1 MHSNLR
7 TAYILSWIVAALMT
21 LVSAGGAIAPE
32 WLYRDNDLVTY
43 AFRGQDIVTLVV
55 SVPLLVV
62 ALLLERRGSA
72 RGRLLWMAM
81 LLYAFYGYL
90 FYAFG
95 AAFNVFFLAYVAV
108 MACSLYALVFS
119 VPRID
124 ASALVAAFG
133 AGESRARGVR
143 AVALFY
149 LLFTAVG
156 LGLLWTGM
164 SVGFIVTGD
173 VPAAITA
180 FGHPTGVVFALDLA
194 IAVPLMVVGAVQLWK
209 RRAWGWVLATVLSL
223 KGVVY
228 TLGLSVSTLSVAAA
242 GAGTSAEL
250 PIWGVLTVLGAASAV
265 LLMREASTSGVL
277 ASSSA
282 IRR

>member
-1 MHSNLR
+1 MQSNLR
-7 TAYILSWIVAALMT
+7 TAYVLSWIAAALMA

-55 SVPLLVV
+55 AVPLLVV
-62 ALLLERRGSA
+62 ALLLERRGNA

-95 AAFNVFFLAYVAV
+95 AAFNVFFLAYVAL

-124 ASALVAAFG
+124 VGALGAAFG
-133 AGESRARGVR
+133 AGESRARAVR
-143 AVALFY
+143 AVRALALFY

-194 IAVPLMVVGAVQLWK
+194 IVVPLMVVGAVQLWK

-228 TLGLSVSTLSVAAA
+228 TLGLSVSTLSVSAA
-242 GAGTSAEL
+242 GAGTAAEL
-250 PIWGVLTVLGAASAV
+250 PIWGVLTVVGAASAV
-265 LLMREASTSGVL
+265 LLMREAATSGAL
-277 ASSSA
+277 ASS
-282 IRR
+282 